1 MTGTIPADV
10 LAIRELN
17 DKLRQTRIGGR
28 VYLSQG
34 IAALGDLSI
43 TEILALVATFD
54 EFTAENDPY
63 GEHDC
68 AIVNWQGQRVLFKID
83 YFDPTLQSHS
93 DDPTDPKV
101 TIRVMTVM
109 FASEY

>member
-1 MTGTIPADV
+1 MTNTLPADV
-10 LAIRELN
+10 LAIRALN
-17 DKLRQTRIGGR
+17 DRFRQTRIGGQ

-34 IAALGDLSI
+34 IASLDNVSI
-43 TEILALVATFD
+43 SEILALVATFD
-54 EFTAENDPY
+54 EFTKENDPY

-68 AIVNWQGQRVLFKID
+68 AVVNWDGQRVLFKID
-83 YFDPTLQSHS
+83 YCDLALQHHS

-101 TIRVMTVM
+101 TTRVMTVM